1 MKQYTPLHDS
11 LTIKKSPI
19 NGLGVFASKAIPQ
32 DTYLGITHVDN
43 TIDGLRYFPQGVI
56 RTPLGGFLNHSEEPN
71 CKLVD
76 YKTEM
81 HLYTTELIK
90 AGEELTLKYKLYDPV
105 EIIDER

>member
-1 MKQYTPLHDS
+1 MKQYKPLHDS

-43 TIDGLRYFPQGVI
+43 TIDGLRYFAQGVI

-71 CKLVD
+71 SFIEKSTDGNVWRLVTLQVIPSD
-76 YKTEM
+76 TEI
-81 HLYTTELIK
+81 LIK
-90 AGEELTLKYKLYDPV
+90 YFPDFLTF
-105 EIIDER
+105 